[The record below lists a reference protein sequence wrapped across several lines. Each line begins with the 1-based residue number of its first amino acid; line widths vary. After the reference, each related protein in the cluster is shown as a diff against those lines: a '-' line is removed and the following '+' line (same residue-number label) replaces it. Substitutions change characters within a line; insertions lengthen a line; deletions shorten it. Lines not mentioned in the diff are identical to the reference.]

1 MKKIVAVAAL
11 VLALA
16 GIPPTA
22 AQAGGATSAALGLAS
37 FAVFNQLVFGIF
49 TPRVWA
55 TTTVYGGPY
64 YGGYYYGG
72 YYPPVGYAP
81 PPAAYY
87 PPPAYYAQPAAQV
100 AYAPPAPP
108 AQNEV
113 VYPHG
118 RYVLRGDGVTSSY
131 QWVWIANPAAAPSGA
146 PGPAA
151 PQPAR

>member
-11 VLALA
+11 VLTLA
-16 GIPPTA
+16 GMAPTP
-22 AQAGGATSAALGLAS
+22 AQAGGAAASAALGLAS
-37 FAVFNQLVFGIF
+37 FAVFNQLVFGS
-49 TPRVWA
+49 
-55 TTTVYGGPY
+55 PY

-81 PPAAYY
+81 PPDAYY

-100 AYAPPAPP
+100 AYPAPAPP
-108 AQNEV
+108 VQNEV

-151 PQPAR
+151 PQPSR